1 MAYESNQKT
10 FPANEVEA
18 LAYAYLQ
25 SKNIKNKRPE
35 ELAQIYQEAYN
46 QILLAFEKKAT
57 TGNEGL
63 THIELNQ
70 WSS

>member
-1 MAYESNQKT
+1 MTNENTQKSFPSNET
-10 FPANEVEA
+10 EA
-18 LAYAYLQ
+18 LAFAYLQ

-46 QILLAFEKKAT
+46 QIQLAFEKKST
-57 TGNEGL
+57 VGNGGM

-70 WSS
+70 